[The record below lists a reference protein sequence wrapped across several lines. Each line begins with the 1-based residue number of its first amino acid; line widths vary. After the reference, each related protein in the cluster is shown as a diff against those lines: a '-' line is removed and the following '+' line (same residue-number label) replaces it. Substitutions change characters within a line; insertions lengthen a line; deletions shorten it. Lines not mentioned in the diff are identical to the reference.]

1 MKLFRGLSAFNQ
13 HRLLAWVRHRQV
25 GRKEEAWPP
34 AKKLRQTP
42 NIPPLDAPEEPLQA
56 ALTRRIEWLE
66 ATITGLEHD
75 KRKLRESGKLYR
87 SLVEHSISDIITVLE
102 ADGTVRTHES
112 PAIAR
117 VLGRN
122 PGERLGTSGFN
133 WIHPDD
139 IELALSIFAD
149 VLDKPGV
156 HPPIEFRVPHADGS
170 WRYLE
175 HTVSNLLD
183 DPDVRGIVVASR
195 DITDRKVLEKQLR
208 HQAFHDSLT
217 NLPNRALFMERLE
230 HALARANRRTGGAA
244 LLFLDLNNFK
254 LINDS
259 LGHEVGD
266 QLLIRVAERLKA
278 CLRPEETAAR
288 FGGDEFT
295 VLLED
300 VAHESY
306 PLQTAARIAEELR
319 APFVLGEREV
329 VTTASIGIAL
339 RISGKERPEDLLRYA
354 DIAMYQAK
362 SEGKVYHLA
371 ANPRMRSRQALKR
384 LELEAGLR
392 RAIEREEFRM
402 YYQPMVAL
410 EDSGIV
416 GMEALVRW
424 HHPERRLLLPSKFIP
439 AAEETGLIVP
449 IGKWV
454 LEAVCRQVRT
464 WQERHPGGAPNVTW
478 VNLSAKQLEHPNL
491 VDEVAEVLR
500 KTGLNPSTLGLEIT
514 ESVAM
519 NDELHCAQTFQE
531 LAELGVR
538 LAIDDFGTGYSSMN
552 HLRRFPVGY
561 AKIDRS
567 FVNGL
572 GKVANDEIVVSGM
585 ISLVQ
590 ALHMEVIAEGV
601 ETAKQAARLREI
613 GCRIAQGYYFSE
625 PLPPQA
631 ASELLSKRA

>member
-1 MKLFRGLSAFNQ
+1 MKLLRGLPVLNQ
-13 HRLLAWVRHRQV
+13 HRLLAWVRGRQA
-25 GRKEEAWPP
+25 GRKVEARPP
-34 AKKLRQTP
+34 KKLRQTP
-42 NIPPLDAPEEPLQA
+42 NIPPLDAPEEPLEA
-56 ALTRRIEWLE
+56 GLTRRIEWLE

-75 KRKLRESGKLYR
+75 QRKLRESEKLYR

-102 ADGTVRTHES
+102 ADGTVRIHES
-112 PAIAR
+112 PAIER

-122 PGERLGTSGFN
+122 PGERLGTSAFN

-139 IELALSIFAD
+139 IELALNIFAD

-217 NLPNRALFMERLE
+217 NLPNRTLFMERLE
-230 HALARANRRTGGAA
+230 HALARAHRRQGGVA

-266 QLLIRVAERLKA
+266 QLLIGVAERLKA

-288 FGGDEFT
+288 LGGDEFT

-300 VAHESY
+300 VAHESH
-306 PLQTAARIAEELR
+306 PLQTATRIAEELK

-329 VTTASIGIAL
+329 FTTASIGIAL

-371 ANPRMRSRQALKR
+371 ADPRIRSRQALKR

-392 RAIEREEFRM
+392 HAIEREELRI

-410 EDSGIV
+410 EDNSIV

-424 HHPERRLLLPSKFIP
+424 YHPERKLLLPSIFIP
-439 AAEETGLIVP
+439 TAEETGLIVP

-454 LEAVCRQVRT
+454 LETVCRQVRT
-464 WQERHPGGAPNVTW
+464 WQERHPGGAPKVTW

-491 VDEVAEVLR
+491 VDEVADVLR
-500 KTGLNPSTLGLEIT
+500 KTGLNPSVLGLEIT

-531 LAELGVR
+531 LAELGIQ

-552 HLRRFPVGY
+552 HLRRFPVDY

-567 FVNGL
+567 FVSGL

-590 ALHMEVIAEGV
+590 ALHMEAIAEGV
-601 ETAKQAARLREI
+601 ETAEQAARLREM
-613 GCRIAQGYYFSE
+613 GCMIAQGYYFSE

-631 ASELLSKRA
+631 ASALLRS